1 MTCLSEL
8 YQIFLRATVR
18 DSMRDTFLSS
28 VNLLLELYSLVF
40 FITAFFTSSS
50 HAGLKRVHLVGYSR
64 RIQRGTKHNG
74 KLWLIVYCD
83 RFHFYFLSPRG
94 FFVTRRAVEMIDTT
108 ELWHREYENGKL
120 RRYFPS
126 LFSFLRYYYR
136 YIVALVFSPNFYS
149 YIANGIFMI
158 KILPRIIRRNLFCYK
173 SKLERGAW
181 KYMNCWKCKFKK
193 IIN

>member
-1 MTCLSEL
+1 MSFRIVSD
-8 YQIFLRATVR
+8 IFESNCTRLDERHVPLQR
-18 DSMRDTFLSS
+18 KS
-28 VNLLLELYSLVF
+28 
-40 FITAFFTSSS
+40 FIRIIFSCIFHNCFFTSSS

-94 FFVTRRAVEMIDTT
+94 FFVTRAVEMIDTT

-120 RRYFPS
+120 RRYFPK
-126 LFSFLRYYYR
+126 SFFVLTLLLSIYR
-136 YIVALVFSPNFYS
+136 CSSFFPKFYS
-149 YIANGIFMI
+149 YIANGIFMV

>member
-1 MTCLSEL
+1 MSFRIVSD
-8 YQIFLRATVR
+8 IFESNCTRLDERHVPLQR
-18 DSMRDTFLSS
+18 KS
-28 VNLLLELYSLVF
+28 
-40 FITAFFTSSS
+40 FIRIIFSCIFHNCFFTSSS

-94 FFVTRRAVEMIDTT
+94 FFVTRAVEMIDTT

-136 YIVALVFSPNFYS
+136 YIVALVFSPNFIVMFIVSKWNIYDK
-149 YIANGIFMI
+149 N
-158 KILPRIIRRNLFCYK
+158 IIENHSSK
-173 SKLERGAW
+173 SLLL
-181 KYMNCWKCKFKK
+181 
-193 IIN
+193 